1 MYLHGARLQI
11 SLLLLMLL
19 SRLNPSRVHWPST
32 TTGEET
38 TTAGETVKKEKK
50 NQHKAACTPMGPFG
64 RPREDEISL

>member
-38 TTAGETVKKEKK
+38 TTAGETAKKRKK
-50 NQHKAACTPMGPFG
+50 KKININRRKRVAWSAFP
-64 RPREDEISL
+64 